1 MHFYRMKRK
10 SGTTNVIAVV
20 SVGEEKILI
29 AVVPTTGGGRGL
41 SAQVYYDLDCM
52 STFNLVD
59 FDGI

>member
-1 MHFYRMKRK
+1 MKRK

-41 SAQVYYDLDCM
+41 SAQVYYDLDFI